1 MELVLG
7 VDGSG
12 VILVNLR
19 VIGILAKRLTKGG
32 VAAPVG
38 IFTGKFALLL
48 IICYV
53 LVVVVKVD
61 VLAFIAGLSTAY
73 LSLVLSTMWGVDL
86 EEETVLDAKDWCDED
101 FGIIVVVFGLIVGS
115 SFLAPKE
122 PVHHGKSEPLVRD
135 AGDVARP
142 LFKMFT
148 ESSATAL

>member
-1 MELVLG
+1 MNSYLQRTERINIALSILVLVGAFFIFSLSWSWYSALMG
-7 VDGSG
+7 VASS
-12 VILVNLR
+12 LVNLR

-86 EEETVLDAKDWCDED
+86 EEETVQQ
-101 FGIIVVVFGLIVGS
+101 
-115 SFLAPKE
+115 
-122 PVHHGKSEPLVRD
+122 
-135 AGDVARP
+135 
-142 LFKMFT
+142 
-148 ESSATAL
+148 